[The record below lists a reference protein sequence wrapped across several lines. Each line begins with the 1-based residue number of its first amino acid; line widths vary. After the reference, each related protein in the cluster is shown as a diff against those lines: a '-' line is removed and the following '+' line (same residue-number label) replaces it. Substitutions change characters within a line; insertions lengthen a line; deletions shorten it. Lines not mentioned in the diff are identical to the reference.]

1 MAQRG
6 FWLGLGL
13 LLTAC
18 GVPLVAVSPELL
30 PLTLEG
36 RAGGEVGSGQCG
48 SVNRRPNHRLQ
59 IAEDMD
65 YLKLEVRD
73 ARNVTL
79 LVKGADGVLCA
90 TPIQNRPA
98 QISGYW
104 QAGVYEIFIGS
115 LDPGQSPPYRLV
127 VSGAKSL
134 P

>member
-1 MAQRG
+1 MAKPW

-13 LLTAC
+13 VLTAC
-18 GVPLVAVSPELL
+18 GVPLVVVAPGFE

-36 RAGGEVGSGQCG
+36 RAGGAVASGQCG
-48 SVNRRPNHRLQ
+48 SVHHRPNHRLQ
-59 IAEDMD
+59 IREDMD
-65 YLKLEVRD
+65 YLKLEVRE
-73 ARNVTL
+73 AQNVTL
-79 LVKGADGVLCA
+79 LVRGADGLLCA

>member
-1 MAQRG
+1 MGKRG

-13 LLTAC
+13 VLTGC
-18 GVPLVAVSPELL
+18 GVPLVAVSPGFA
-30 PLTLEG
+30 PFTLEG
-36 RAGGEVGSGQCG
+36 QSGGAVASGQCG
-48 SVNRRPNHRLQ
+48 YVNRRPNHRLQ
-59 IAEDMD
+59 ITEDID
-65 YLKLEVRD
+65 YLKLQVRD

-115 LDPGQSPPYRLV
+115 LDPGQSAPYRLV
-127 VSGAKSL
+127 ISGAKSL